1 MLSLSLLLHAALL
14 LLPLTGPRF
23 ESPRRDSPTMV
34 VDLVP
39 RPGEREAESPERPS
53 EPERPPPREQRQKQE
68 PQAPEPADTAQPQLV
83 PSAPAELL
91 PAPDPPG
98 AAATA
103 DRIQAQLLNTA
114 RTLGRERE
122 QVEKGTGLRYNQAP
136 SLPSQPGWL
145 HQHTGRVNP
154 SIDRWK
160 GNDGSRSA
168 RVVTGSGQVLCIRTR
183 APATAEIFN
192 PWMSAAVPMVRGCG
206 RERPEAATSEIPW
219 LRSPGGAASSG
230 ED

>member
-14 LLPLTGPRF
+14 FLPLAGPRF

-39 RPGEREAESPERPS
+39 RPGEREAESTARPS
-53 EPERPPPREQRQKQE
+53 EPERPPPREKRQTQE
-68 PQAPEPADTAQPQLV
+68 PQAPESADTAQPQLV
-83 PSAPAELL
+83 PSTPAKLLSAPN
-91 PAPDPPG
+91 PPG

-103 DRIQAQLLNTA
+103 GRIQAQLLNTA
-114 RTLGRERE
+114 RTLGRESE
-122 QVEKGTGLRYNQAP
+122 QVEKGAGLRYNQAP

-145 HQHTGRVNP
+145 HQHTGRVSP

-168 RVVTGSGQVLCIRTR
+168 RVVTGNGQVLCIRTR
-183 APATAEIFN
+183 APTTAEIFN
-192 PWMSAAVPMVRGCG
+192 PWMSAAVPMMSSCG
-206 RERPEAATSEIPW
+206 RERPEGVDREDPW
-219 LRSPGGAASSG
+219 LRSPGKGQ
-230 ED
+230 